1 MRLAAASFVSLLGI
15 ACAHRFA
22 ETQPAVVAPEVED
35 LSAEWIPAET
45 HAMGTPAT
53 WRVREDVDGTRTVVV
68 ETQSASGTF
77 NLLLSRVPH
86 GPDLELAAR
95 VKANS
100 GAIDQGGGLVW
111 RALDADNYYVTRW
124 NPLENN
130 LRLYKVENG
139 ERAMLA
145 SVDTRANASAWHEL
159 RVTMVGTSISVEI
172 DDGPRI
178 VCDDATFAHEG
189 AIGMWSK
196 ADASTSFTFPTVR
209 TLAR

>member
-1 MRLAAASFVSLLGI
+1 MRLASALFLAASLL
-15 ACAHRFA
+15 ACAHRSA
-22 ETQPAVVAPEVED
+22 DTQPATVAPEAETFP
-35 LSAEWIPAET
+35 AEWIPAET
-45 HAMGTPAT
+45 HAMGTPAA
-53 WRVREDVDGTRTVVV
+53 WRVREDVDGTRTFVV

-77 NLLLSRVPH
+77 NLLLSRATH
-86 GPDLELAAR
+86 GPDLELAVR

-145 SVDTRANASAWHEL
+145 SVDTRTNASGWHEL
-159 RVTMVGTSISVEI
+159 RVSMIGTSISVEI

-178 VCDDATFAHEG
+178 VCDDATFTHAG
-189 AIGMWSK
+189 AIGLWSK